1 MSHPGQPELGYDY
14 LSDRLCDSLVCEPD
28 KPDFREL
35 DLGSPVSPLVTRQAG
50 GVNPTSTTTTSS
62 SNSSGS
68 VSGLNAPCPIVRGP
82 NNHSGELSGSSD
94 NSPTAGSGKAAR
106 AFGSLQARSDPGNQ
120 GAVNSPPLNV
130 LPAGNICP
138 SGRIFKEKDSTHT
151 SQSAAGSNQAP
162 RPDVLGSG
170 SGNYGHGSILR
181 GGGPT
186 KGGSRADSGVPSV
199 AYSRPNSGAGDS
211 MRRTALGSIGGP
223 AEAEEMKRLGNEHYK
238 KGNFQEALELYDKA
252 IRISPGNAA
261 YRSNRGAA
269 LTGLGR
275 LGEAVADCEVS
286 VRLDP
291 RYWRAHQRLGSLYI
305 RLGQIE
311 NAKRCL
317 NVPGQLVDAN
327 ELKKLQ
333 ILEKHISRCT
343 DARKVGDWNL
353 VLRECES
360 AIAAGADSSSQL
372 SMCRVEALLKLRQLE
387 EAEKNFKNSPKVGP
401 LNESCARARFFG
413 MLSEAYPLFV
423 RAHIELA
430 LGRFDSAISAAEKA
444 GQIDTQNFEVSG
456 LLKNVR
462 LIARARARGNDLF
475 KSERFTEA
483 CLAYGEGLR
492 LDPSNSVLY
501 CNRAA
506 CWFKLGQWEQSVED
520 CNRALQVQPNY
531 TKALLRRAASN
542 GKLER
547 WEEAVRDYEILRT
560 EIPDDNEVAEALFH
574 AQIALKKS
582 LGEEIT
588 NMKFGGEV
596 EEVQCLEQFKAAISL
611 QGVSVVYFKSASDS
625 QCKQM
630 SSFVDVLCSRNPSVS
645 FLKVDVVECSTIAYS
660 ESVRIVPTFKIYKNG
675 CRVKEIV
682 CPSRDVLEHSK
693 TLKSLK
699 PGEFTLSLGGPQEDG

>member
-1 MSHPGQPELGYDY
+1 MSHPGKPEVGYDY
-14 LSDRLCDSLVCEPD
+14 LSDRLRDSLACEPD

-68 VSGLNAPCPIVRGP
+68 FSGLNAPGPVVRGP
-82 NNHSGELSGSSD
+82 NNHSGEPSGSSD

-106 AFGSLQARSDPGNQ
+106 AFVSLQARSDPGNQ

-130 LPAGNICP
+130 LLAGNICL
-138 SGRIFKEKDSTHT
+138 SGKILKKEKDSAHT
-151 SQSAAGSNQAP
+151 SHSGAGSNQAP

-186 KGGSRADSGVPSV
+186 KGSSRADSGVPSV
-199 AYSRPNSGAGDS
+199 AYSRPNSVAGDS
-211 MRRTALGSIGGP
+211 GRRTALGSIGGP
-223 AEAEEMKRLGNEHYK
+223 GDSEEMKRLGNELYK
-238 KGNFQEALELYDKA
+238 KGNFREALELYDKA
-252 IRISPGNAA
+252 IRISPGNPA
-261 YRSNRGAA
+261 YRSNRAAA

-311 NAKRCL
+311 HAKRCL
-317 NVPGQLVDAN
+317 NALGQLADAN
-327 ELKKLQ
+327 ELQKLQ
-333 ILEKHISRCT
+333 ILEKHLSRCT
-343 DARKVGDWNL
+343 DARKVGNWNS
-353 VLRECES
+353 VLKECES

-372 SMCRVEALLKLRQLE
+372 SMCRVEALLKLHQLE
-387 EAEKNFKNSPKVGP
+387 EAEKNFNNIPKVGL

-413 MLSEAYPLFV
+413 MLLEAYPLFV

-430 LGRFDSAISAAEKA
+430 LGRFDSAISVAEKA

-462 LIARARARGNDLF
+462 LIARARVRGNDLF
-475 KSERFTEA
+475 KTERFTEA
-483 CLAYGEGLR
+483 CLAYGEGLK
-492 LDPSNSVLY
+492 LNPSNSVLY

-520 CNRALQVQPNY
+520 CNRALQFQPNY

-542 GKLER
+542 SKLER
-547 WEEAVRDYEILRT
+547 WEEAVRDYDFLRA

-574 AQIALKKS
+574 AQISLKKS

-596 EEVQCLEQFKAAISL
+596 EEVQCLEQFKSAISL
-611 QGVSVVYFKSASDS
+611 QGVSVVYFKSALDS

-630 SSFVDVLCSRNPSVS
+630 SSFLDALCSRYPSVS
-645 FLKVDVVECSTIAYS
+645 FLKVDVVECSRIANS

-682 CPSRDVLEHSK
+682 CPSHDVLEHSVRYY
-693 TLKSLK
+693 SL
-699 PGEFTLSLGGPQEDG
+699 